1 MIKLFILLTIM
12 GYLNA
17 SSLFKT
23 DIKLLEYLEDEFD
36 LNQPGKLN
44 QFNKILLLN
53 YTIINYF

>member
-1 MIKLFILLTIM
+1 M

-36 LNQPGKLN
+36 LNQPGKLKS
-44 QFNKILLLN
+44 F
-53 YTIINYF
+53 

>member
-23 DIKLLEYLEDEFD
+23 DIKLLEYLEEEFD
-36 LNQPGKLN
+36 LKQPGKLN
-44 QFNKILLLN
+44 QFNKIMH
-53 YTIINYF
+53 